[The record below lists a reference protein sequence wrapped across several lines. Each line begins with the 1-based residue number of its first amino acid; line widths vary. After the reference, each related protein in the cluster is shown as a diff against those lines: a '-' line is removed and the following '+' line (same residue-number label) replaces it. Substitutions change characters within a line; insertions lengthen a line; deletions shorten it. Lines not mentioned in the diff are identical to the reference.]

1 MRVANTTSKK
11 NKDQEENCAC
21 RNGDN
26 LLGGRKKAHFPNE
39 SRSEKAVICA
49 VMQGFILAFTLSL
62 RLHFTYFLKLRT
74 LRKMQSISCL
84 FFILQNFDFI
94 IRLPLHILTMEPGG
108 NHCTCI
114 DIISIISTLISFEKM
129 HFSTY

>member
-11 NKDQEENCAC
+11 KQ
-21 RNGDN
+21 GS
-26 LLGGRKKAHFPNE
+26 GRKLRVQKWRQSVGRQKKAHFPNE

-84 FFILQNFDFI
+84 FFIMQNFDFI

>member
-11 NKDQEENCAC
+11 T
-21 RNGDN
+21 RI
-26 LLGGRKKAHFPNE
+26 RKKTARAEMETICWEAEKSPF
-39 SRSEKAVICA
+39 SERKQKRKGCHMCSDA
-49 VMQGFILAFTLSL
+49 
-62 RLHFTYFLKLRT
+62 RLHFSLYSVSTLTFYVFLKLRT

-84 FFILQNFDFI
+84 FFIMQNFDFI